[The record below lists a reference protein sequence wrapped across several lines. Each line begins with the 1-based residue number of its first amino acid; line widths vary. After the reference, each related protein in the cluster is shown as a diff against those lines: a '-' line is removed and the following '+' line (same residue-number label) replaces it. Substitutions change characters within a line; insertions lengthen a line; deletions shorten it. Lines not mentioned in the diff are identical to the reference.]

1 MTKRSGAFILFFLVT
16 GWVSAQ
22 DMPPLPPMA
31 DQSQA
36 SAKATPPSPAAQ
48 QPATDQQSSPNNGG
62 SPALPP
68 LPSQGQSATSSAAPA
83 SSDNGGLP
91 PVPNQDATATPA
103 ATTEAGSTT
112 ETASATPAAT
122 PAAGQPVKKHA
133 KKLKPWEISK
143 WRPSVIFAGW
153 IAAKG
158 GNEYSRLA
166 WASQEVQNALLFKGY
181 KLVKEDGRYEGDRTG
196 YQWREFTFNHRKSKS
211 SVQVYLRPMGKKVW
225 MRVGPSEPP
234 APAVYNLAQVQKMRK
249 ADLAALHLLKKKFG
263 RRLAPRRMVSD
274 WNAPYDYAKDEVVK

>member
-1 MTKRSGAFILFFLVT
+1 MTKRSGAFILFFLAA

-31 DQSQA
+31 DQSQGA
-36 SAKATPPSPAAQ
+36 AKSNPSPASP
-48 QPATDQQSSPNNGG
+48 QPATDQQSSPDNGG

-91 PVPNQDATATPA
+91 PLPNQNATATPA
-103 ATTEAGSTT
+103 ASTEAAPTTEA
-112 ETASATPAAT
+112 ASATPAAT
-122 PAAGQPVKKHA
+122 PAATGQPVKKHA
-133 KKLKPWEISK
+133 KKLQPWEISK
-143 WRPSVIFAGW
+143 WRPTVIFAGW

-158 GNEYSRLA
+158 GNEYSRVA

-181 KLVKEDGRYEGDRTG
+181 KLAKEEGRYEGDRTG

-225 MRVGPSEPP
+225 IRVGPSEPP

-249 ADLAALHLLKKKFG
+249 ADLTALHLLRRKFG

-274 WNAPYDYAKDEVVK
+274 WDAPYNYAKDEVVR